1 MLRINNLEATYN
13 DVILA
18 LSGISFEVSKGQI
31 VALLGSN
38 GAGKTT
44 TLNLVSQLTKSQDLK
59 IEKGDIEFQGES
71 IKHCS
76 ADQIVRKGIVQTP
89 EGRRIFQNLTVR
101 ENLIAGSYARGKTE
115 QVGDDVKKIANYFP
129 VLKNRMNRLAGYL
142 SGGEQQMLAIGR
154 SLMSHPKL
162 LMMDEPS
169 LGLAP
174 LMVEEIFN
182 IIVRINKEENTTI
195 LLVEQNANIALKVSK
210 YAYILE
216 NGKIVLDGSAENLLE
231 SDDVK
236 EFYLGLTEMGTR
248 KNYREVKHYKRRKR
262 WLS

>member
-1 MLRINNLEATYN
+1 
-13 DVILA
+13 
-18 LSGISFEVSKGQI
+18 
-31 VALLGSN
+31 
-38 GAGKTT
+38 
-44 TLNLVSQLTKSQDLK
+44 
-59 IEKGDIEFQGES
+59 
-71 IKHCS
+71 
-76 ADQIVRKGIVQTP
+76 
-89 EGRRIFQNLTVR
+89 
-101 ENLIAGSYARGKTE
+101 
-115 QVGDDVKKIANYFP
+115 
-129 VLKNRMNRLAGYL
+129 
-142 SGGEQQMLAIGR
+142 
-154 SLMSHPKL
+154 
-162 LMMDEPS
+162 MDEPS